1 MEKVGEGGFQ
11 ALSKLTREILLIVAL
26 ISSAK
31 NIFYA
36 DAGQYKRCLTIRK
49 KKQIPL
55 IFCTPQFDNVLTKYR
70 FLQQC

>member
-1 MEKVGEGGFQ
+1 MEKVGGGEVFQ

-36 DAGQYKRCLTIRK
+36 DAGQY
-49 KKQIPL
+49 
-55 IFCTPQFDNVLTKYR
+55 
-70 FLQQC
+70 